1 VKAAGIRIIAG
12 TLKGR
17 RLETPNW
24 EGLRPTS
31 DRLRETLFNVLAP
44 RIAGARFLDAFAGTG
59 AVGIE
64 ALSRGAAAVTFV
76 EQDRRALRLI
86 EGNLER
92 CGVKDRYAII
102 RAGFAEF
109 SPNEAGAPVLSEAGA
124 VAPAES
130 KGFDLLFL
138 DPPYGQAELV
148 ESLEAAAPLVGPG
161 SLLVIEHAWRDEAPV
176 EVSGLRRTRQLRS
189 GDSALSFYDR
199 HPDV

>member
-1 VKAAGIRIIAG
+1 MGQAGLRIIAG
-12 TLKGR
+12 ALKGR
-17 RLETPNW
+17 RLETPDW
-24 EGLRPTS
+24 PGLRPTS

-44 RIAGARFLDAFAGTG
+44 RLAGAHFLDAFAGTG
-59 AVGIE
+59 AIGIE

-76 EQDRRALRLI
+76 EQDPRALRLI
-86 EGNLER
+86 EANLAR
-92 CGVKDRYAII
+92 CRVEDRYAII
-102 RAGFAEF
+102 RAGFAGF
-109 SPNEAGAPVLSEAGA
+109 ALSEAGA
-124 VAPAES
+124 GAPAES

-138 DPPYGQAELV
+138 DPPYGQAELAA
-148 ESLEAAAPLVGPG
+148 SLDAAAPLVGPG